1 MIWMAVTMIKLLM
14 TRMMRMMSAA
24 MPVNVG
30 NRAAQRAPSVG
41 AAVAARAW
49 RSRKGEAFMK
59 KHAIAADPSPLRR
72 GGPAD
77 ARDARPC
84 GVAGT
89 DAETRN

>member
-1 MIWMAVTMIKLLM
+1 MCLLLE
-14 TRMMRMMSAA
+14 TTNLRDAQRGRRHWRQ
-24 MPVNVG
+24 PL

-49 RSRKGEAFMK
+49 RSRKGEAFK
-59 KHAIAADPSPLRR
+59 GGHAIAADPPPPRR